1 MNVFVKILTVLA
13 SVVAGAMA
21 SVVIASTYVSA
32 TYSCLPA
39 PGEPCDA
46 GGYTGLSM
54 AILLTPVLSML
65 FALFG
70 YWLIVRYQRQLD
82 AE

>member
-1 MNVFVKILTVLA
+1 M
-13 SVVAGAMA
+13 
-21 SVVIASTYVSA
+21 SA

-54 AILLTPVLSML
+54 AILLTPVLSIL

-70 YWLIVRYQRQLD
+70 YWLIVRYQRQFD